1 MEPIDGTRTGRV
13 GAGVNLGRSTC
24 DNKGHQDLLKDLIGW
39 REGRKKRGTEGR
51 KGRWKEGR
59 AKPLE
64 NHRWLGLMTPQPLAD
79 HPG

>member
-1 MEPIDGTRTGRV
+1 M
-13 GAGVNLGRSTC
+13 
-24 DNKGHQDLLKDLIGW
+24 
-39 REGRKKRGTEGR
+39 EGRKEEERDGR
-51 KGRWKEGR
+51 KNGKMEGGR